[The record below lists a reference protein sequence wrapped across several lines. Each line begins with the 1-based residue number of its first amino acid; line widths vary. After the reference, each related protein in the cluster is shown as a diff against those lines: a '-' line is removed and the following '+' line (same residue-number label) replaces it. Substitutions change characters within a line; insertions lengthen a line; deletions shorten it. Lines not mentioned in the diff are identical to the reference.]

1 MTNLAIN
8 TAQNVNIAYK
18 TIGLGERIVAFLID
32 AIILAT
38 YMGIIENLVTVSE
51 IFSADRWTQIG
62 FYSLF
67 ILPAMT
73 YSLYCNILF
82 DGRTIGKMIMK
93 IKVVRLDGKPTAW
106 HNFLVRWLLRFI
118 DIWLF
123 FSAIGVFGI
132 LFSEKKQRVGDAAAG
147 TIVISTKNTTKI
159 SSTILEDLEEA
170 YSPVFS
176 NVIQLTDKD
185 VNLIK
190 EVFQIATKSA
200 DFKTLKLLRDKV
212 SQTIQTESELYDKQ
226 YIETVLKDYNY
237 YTQQM

>member
-32 AIILAT
+32 GIILAT
-38 YMGIIENLVTVSE
+38 YIGIVESLFTVTD
-51 IFSADRWTQIG
+51 IFAADRWTEIG

-73 YSLYCNILF
+73 YNLYCNILF

-93 IKVVRLDGKPTAW
+93 IKVIRLDGKPTAW

-118 DIWLF
+118 DFWMF
-123 FSAIGVFGI
+123 FSAIGVFSI

-147 TIVISTKNTTKI
+147 TIVVSTKNSAKI
-159 SSTILEDLEEA
+159 SSTILEDLEEE

-190 EVFQIATKSA
+190 EVFQVAIKST
-200 DFKTLKLLRDKV
+200 DYKTLKLLRDKI